1 MHAATAPWSQQPSC
15 HPFCIAH
22 LLLALSKGSTG
33 FLVCFGGAALQHLH
47 PLAKKQF
54 LPLQSVHGAAA
65 MLVARHT

>member
-1 MHAATAPWSQQPSC
+1 MLPRRLGVSNIAATRFAV
-15 HPFCIAH
+15 H